1 MYQVYVFQLSLLQNS
16 APNVLS
22 DQLFTT
28 VQVWFDPTSYT
39 VCESD
44 GNVTLTIKT
53 NGGPRE
59 GCVEFYTVNGTAA
72 SKPEG

>member
-1 MYQVYVFQLSLLQNS
+1 M
-16 APNVLS
+16 
-22 DQLFTT
+22 
-28 VQVWFDPTSYT
+28 WFDPTSYT

-44 GNVTLTIKT
+44 GNVTLTVKT